1 MLNFRIFIGFDNR
14 EPIGY
19 HVLSHSI
26 LENSSIPVT
35 ITPIKLENL
44 KRFYKRKKTIKDST
58 DFSISRF
65 LTPYLSNFEGYSLF
79 VDCDFIIRADI
90 IDLIKIIKKNPNKA
104 IWCVKHK
111 NYIPKEKVKFLNE
124 KQLPYDKKIG
134 LVLLFIIIKSVK
146 F

>member
-14 EPIGY
+14 ESIGY
-19 HVLSHSI
+19 HVLCHSI

-44 KRFYKRKKTIKDST
+44 KRFYKRKKAIKDST

-79 VDCDFIIRADI
+79 VDCDFIVRADI
-90 IDLIKIIKKNPNKA
+90 IDLIKIIKKNT
-104 IWCVKHK
+104 
-111 NYIPKEKVKFLNE
+111 F
-124 KQLPYDKKIG
+124 
-134 LVLLFIIIKSVK
+134 
-146 F
+146 

>member
-44 KRFYKRKKTIKDST
+44 KRFYKI
-58 DFSISRF
+58 SILINIF
-65 LTPYLSNFEGYSLF
+65 FKLNSN
-79 VDCDFIIRADI
+79 
-90 IDLIKIIKKNPNKA
+90 
-104 IWCVKHK
+104 
-111 NYIPKEKVKFLNE
+111 LNTN
-124 KQLPYDKKIG
+124 L
-134 LVLLFIIIKSVK
+134 
-146 F
+146 